1 MMENGAADSIS
12 MVAMLVYMPDSSV
25 ESTSRMRARIRMR
38 RKQIIE
44 VTITFKLTLS
54 ATHGTASLIGFP
66 FSIDVPGMALSTTV
80 KIEVTAE
87 KKPERKAP
95 VTAMSYSTR

>member
-1 MMENGAADSIS
+1 MEKGAADSIS
-12 MVAMLVYMPDSSV
+12 MVAMLVYMLDISG
-25 ESTSRMRARIRMR
+25 ESTSRIRVRIRMR

-54 ATHGTASLIGFP
+54 ETHGTASLIGFP

-80 KIEVTAE
+80 MTEITAGKKTEE
-87 KKPERKAP
+87 KPQ
-95 VTAMSYSTR
+95 SQQ